1 MADAS
6 WVVSNPQ
13 IAEASHH
20 GLPKHLPSG
29 AAPSPPDARAWFE
42 RERWELQL
50 HDCLRAAEK
59 HKLDGKSLFE
69 QQDFQVRMRI
79 DGL

>member
-1 MADAS
+1 M
-6 WVVSNPQ
+6 
-13 IAEASHH
+13 
-20 GLPKHLPSG
+20 PKHLPSG

-59 HKLDGKSLFE
+59 HKLDGKTLFE
-69 QQDFQVRMRI
+69 QEDFQV
-79 DGL
+79 